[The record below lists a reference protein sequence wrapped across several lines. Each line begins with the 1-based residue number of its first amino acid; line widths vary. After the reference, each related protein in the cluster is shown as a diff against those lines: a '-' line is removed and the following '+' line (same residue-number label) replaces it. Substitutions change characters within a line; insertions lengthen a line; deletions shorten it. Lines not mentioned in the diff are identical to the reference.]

1 MKYVVLVGD
10 GMSDFPL
17 DELDGHTPLEVAQT
31 PHMDD
36 LARRG
41 QLGLARTI
49 PDGMPAGSDIG
60 NMSIFGYDPRRYYT
74 GRGPLEAINM
84 GIDLA
89 DNDVAFRCNTV
100 CIQDGVM
107 ADFSAGHIPSDESRP
122 LMRTLDEE
130 LGREAFSYEL
140 QSGEQGTVH
149 IDHVLEYNRDP
160 RYMRDLLLYK
170 LTLVAQQRVESSPL
184 STRELIRRL
193 GTSPAQFYRL
203 LDQTNYTKSIDQL
216 LALLSVLDC
225 DVDLVVKERTGRL
238 EPV

>member
-1 MKYVVLVGD
+1 VKVKTVKHDNRRKAFEVVTARKRYW
-10 GMSDFPL
+10 FPYAR
-17 DELDGHTPLEVAQT
+17 LEVR
-31 PHMDD
+31 PS
-36 LARRG
+36 RENPIKR
-41 QLGLARTI
+41 
-49 PDGMPAGSDIG
+49 
-60 NMSIFGYDPRRYYT
+60 
-74 GRGPLEAINM
+74 
-84 GIDLA
+84 
-89 DNDVAFRCNTV
+89 V
-100 CIQDGVM
+100 
-107 ADFSAGHIPSDESRP
+107 HI
-122 LMRTLDEE
+122 DEE
-130 LGREAFSYEL
+130 LGREAFTYEL

-170 LTLVAQQRVESSPL
+170 LTLVAQERVQSSPL

-225 DVDLVVKERTGRL
+225 DVDLVVKKRRGRL